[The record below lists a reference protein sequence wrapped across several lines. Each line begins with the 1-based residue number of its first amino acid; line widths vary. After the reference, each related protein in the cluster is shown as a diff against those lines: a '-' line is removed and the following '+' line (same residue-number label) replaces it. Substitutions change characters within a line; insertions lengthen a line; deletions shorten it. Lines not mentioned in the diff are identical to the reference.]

1 MGQLKLWGP
10 ESERRIAARSHRWL
24 RRRQRGLGRRSQALT
39 VGKEAGSPTT
49 GPGVKSMRIVHEVIE
64 LPFEHTLVVQGPGAR
79 TQRHVRTKKG
89 RNHKAP
95 ARRRKGA
102 KTRTPRTLREAP
114 IMRFVGID
122 LHKRS
127 LTACVIDRSTG
138 ETFARRFPCSQP
150 AEIVGFFEDL
160 RPFRAVVEATAT
172 YDWLWELLEP
182 LAERL
187 VLAHPG
193 KIRVI
198 AESMKKTDRSDA
210 AFLAWLLSQDS
221 VPQAH
226 RPSRW
231 QREYQH
237 LVRHR
242 CGLVRQR
249 SKLKTQIRA
258 LLSARNLDAKSLFS
272 AQGEKHLERIRGNLS
287 AAERFRL
294 DELLALMKVLDERVL
309 SADKALS
316 SFRKAAAP
324 AERKNHRIVTS
335 VPGIGPLIAD
345 VIISSLGDVARFRS
359 IGKVKAYAGL
369 VPGFRES
376 DKKRKELGITKQGSR
391 DLRWSLVQAAW
402 RATRLSPSWEEVFA
416 RLARRRGRKKA
427 VTAVAA
433 RLLGVVYTLLKKQT
447 TYRERLPARKN
458 GVGRALVA
466 AALEKQ
472 PTRGHGPS
480 A

>member
-1 MGQLKLWGP
+1 
-10 ESERRIAARSHRWL
+10 
-24 RRRQRGLGRRSQALT
+24 
-39 VGKEAGSPTT
+39 
-49 GPGVKSMRIVHEVIE
+49 MRILHEIIE
-64 LPFEHTLVVQGPGAR
+64 LPLKHTLVVEGAGGR
-79 TQRHVRTKKG
+79 VEGGARTKKG

-102 KTRTPRTLREAP
+102 KKSTHRTHREAP
-114 IMRFVGID
+114 AMRFVGID

-127 LTACVIDRSTG
+127 LTVCVIDRRTG
-138 ETFARRFPCSQP
+138 ETFTRRFLCSAA
-150 AEIVGFFEDL
+150 AEIVGFFEVL
-160 RPFRAVVEATAT
+160 RPFQAVVEATAT
-172 YDWLWELLEP
+172 YDWLWDLLEP
-182 LAERL
+182 IAERL

-237 LVRHR
+237 FVRHR

-249 SKLKTQIRA
+249 SKLKNQIRA
-258 LLSARNLDAKSLFS
+258 VLSARNLDAKSLFS
-272 AQGEKHLERIRGNLS
+272 VQGEKHLERIRANLS

-294 DELLALMKVLDERVL
+294 DELVTLLKAIDERIS
-309 SADKALS
+309 SAEKALS
-316 SFRKAAAP
+316 SFRKAASP
-324 AERKNHRIVTS
+324 AERRNHRIVIS

-345 VIISSLGDVARFRS
+345 VILSSLGDVSRFRS

-376 DKKRKELGITKQGSR
+376 DSKRKDLGITKQGSR
-391 DLRWSLVQAAW
+391 DLRWALVQAAW
-402 RATRLSPSWEEVFA
+402 RATRLSPSWQATFTRIA
-416 RLARRRGRKKA
+416 GRAGRKKA
-427 VTAVAA
+427 VTAVAGK
-433 RLLGVVYTLLKKQT
+433 LIGVVCTLLKKQT
-447 TYRERLPARKN
+447 TYRERRPAKEARI
-458 GVGRALVA
+458 GRALVA
-466 AALEKQ
+466 AALEQ
-472 PTRGHGPS
+472 RPTRGHGPS